1 MKPINFE
8 QTGIYK
14 KGVSLVDKETLDNIA
29 YEAQRAGF
37 KAFFDE
43 IKYINIEPVSEGVIK
58 TGVVILQY
66 QQHFELDKE

>member
-29 YEAQRAGF
+29 YEAQ
-37 KAFFDE
+37 KALLEYLSLYD
-43 IKYINIEPVSEGVIK
+43 
-58 TGVVILQY
+58 TGMNMWYERYHQVL
-66 QQHFELDKE
+66 QHFGLDKE